1 MTIDYNTFKRFCP
14 SSATPSD
21 ELFDMFQ
28 TAIRHSLEYVR
39 GLAGE
44 DIASRL
50 DEVEDIPVLV
60 SARDVVSG
68 LAAAA
73 AAYVCNRAYA
83 DTVPHLD
90 LILTSTG
97 FGVVSNENV
106 APASAERVQRL
117 LKALEVSAC
126 RAHDALLHALLMF
139 PEWRDSDQ
147 ARGLLSSLFW
157 NNAHFFMLGL
167 SEPTASQIAQLRPKI
182 VFAEAELA
190 SFISPEMSACLL
202 KSMRHP
208 DENTTLMYSVMS
220 SCRRYVAA
228 HVAGDSAGMGRLRHA
243 VLELLTAHAEELPAF
258 RDSSVY
264 AAIKSSRYENKE
276 DDPCYFFV

>member
-14 SSATPSD
+14 SAATPSD

-28 TAIRHSLEYVR
+28 TAIHNSMEYVR
-39 GLAGE
+39 GLAG
-44 DIASRL
+44 DGIFNRL
-50 DEVEDIPVLV
+50 DEVVEIPVLV
-60 SARDVVSG
+60 AAGDMVSG
-68 LAAAA
+68 LAAAV
-73 AAYVCNRAYA
+73 AAYGCNRAYA

-90 LILTSTG
+90 LILTPTG

-147 ARGLLSSLFW
+147 ARGVLSSLFW
-157 NNAHFFMLGL
+157 NCSHFFMLGL

-202 KSMRHP
+202 RSMRHP
-208 DENTTLMYSVMS
+208 DENTTLMSTVLS
-220 SCRRYVAA
+220 RCRRYVAA

-243 VLELLTAHAEELPAF
+243 VLELLTAHAEDLPAF